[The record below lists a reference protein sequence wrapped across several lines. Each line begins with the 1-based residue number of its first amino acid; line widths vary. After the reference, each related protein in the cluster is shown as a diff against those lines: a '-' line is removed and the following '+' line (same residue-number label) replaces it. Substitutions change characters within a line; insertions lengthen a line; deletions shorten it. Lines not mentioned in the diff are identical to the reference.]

1 MSRAFIPPRIKPNQ
15 YGKINISTKDVS
27 EFNHLVGTNINN
39 IIPFEN
45 GTEDLYLSGATIL
58 PRHYFI
64 FVGTKD
70 GEIQFKPYE
79 FNQYRIVVTTYKDIV
94 MSIESL
100 G

>member
-1 MSRAFIPPRIKPNQ
+1 MRKPFIPPRIKPNQ
-15 YGKINISTKDVS
+15 YGKLNISTKDAS
-27 EFNHLVGTNINN
+27 EFNYLVGTNIND

-45 GTEDLYLSGATIL
+45 STEELYLSGALIL

-79 FNQYRIVVTTYKDIV
+79 FNQYRIIVTTYKDVV
-94 MSIESL
+94 MSIESI